1 VIGTSK
7 TCVFL
12 KKYSMDKDKSK
23 GAGKGDKLRGGF
35 SRGYRNNYDTINW
48 GDTDKCVNVP
58 DVKKD
63 SRKSN

>member
-1 VIGTSK
+1 
-7 TCVFL
+7 
-12 KKYSMDKDKSK
+12 MDKDKSK